1 MGHEISGGRQRLEV
15 KEVGD
20 VTTIRFTDRKL
31 ADLPNVEVIGQQL
44 FTLVDDQRRRNL
56 VLNFAAVEYL
66 SSAALLKLMTLR
78 KKVLAAGGKLVLC
91 GVTPQ
96 IYEVF
101 TVSKLDKLF
110 VMRADEQEALK
121 AF

>member
-1 MGHEISGGRQRLEV
+1 M
-15 KEVGD
+15 
-20 VTTIRFTDRKL
+20 TTVRFTDRKL
-31 ADLPNVEVIGQQL
+31 ADLPSVDVVGQQL

-56 VLNFAAVEYL
+56 LLNFAAVEYL

-78 KKVLAAGGKLVLC
+78 KKLLAAGGKLVLC

-101 TVSKLDKLF
+101 AVTKLDKLF
-110 VMRADEQEALK
+110 LMRADEQEGLQ

>member
-1 MGHEISGGRQRLEV
+1 MGQDSRGGRHRLEV
-15 KEVGD
+15 KDVED
-20 VTTIRFTDRKL
+20 VTTVRFTDRKL
-31 ADLPNVEVIGQQL
+31 ADLPTIEVIGQQL
-44 FTLVDDQRRRNL
+44 FTLVDDQRRSNL
-56 VLNFAAVEYL
+56 LLNFAGVEYL

-91 GVTPQ
+91 GVNPL

-101 TVSKLDKLF
+101 AVAKLDKLF
-110 VMRADEQEALK
+110 VMRADEQEGLK